1 MYSFKRNKEGNA
13 SVWQQ
18 LLAYTTSHRLPS
30 ISKQSQMKTRL
41 VLVEVRIGVM
51 TLCCKCLSIKI
62 CQAQEAPSCAQMKL
76 SPSNKTLL
84 TSNFNVLLQDQDY
97 LGLPTTTTVLEEY
110 RRALLIVKYYD

>member
-41 VLVEVRIGVM
+41 VEVRIGAM
-51 TLCCKCLSIKI
+51 TLCCKCLSG
-62 CQAQEAPSCAQMKL
+62 ARSSFLRAMKL
-76 SPSNKTLL
+76 SPSNKTL
-84 TSNFNVLLQDQDY
+84 TSNFNVLLQDKDY
-97 LGLPTTTTVLEEY
+97 LGLPTTVHLGLACGDWKQAE
-110 RRALLIVKYYD
+110 ASQIL